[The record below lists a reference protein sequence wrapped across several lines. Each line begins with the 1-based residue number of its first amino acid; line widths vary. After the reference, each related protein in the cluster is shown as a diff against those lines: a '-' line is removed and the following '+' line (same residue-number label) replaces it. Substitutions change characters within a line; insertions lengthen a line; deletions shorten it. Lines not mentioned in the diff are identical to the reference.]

1 VDAHKQRSLE
11 TLWQVPGKPVPFY
24 RYKNDLRPGAT
35 EQEILNLC
43 HSHCRSDHFVLI
55 DEYKAIPE
63 TFTLGATTSAW
74 SSRGSAHG
82 YRIFKKLS

>member
-1 VDAHKQRSLE
+1 MRISRGRLKPFGRCQESRSLFIV
-11 TLWQVPGKPVPFY
+11 TKI
-24 RYKNDLRPGAT
+24 DLRPGAT

-55 DEYKAIPE
+55 DEYKATPE